1 MTAMGGEIGVP
12 EIVDVKI
19 WWYQRKREDIETV
32 QSGYEANTG
41 KQCAKTV
48 QHYCRCTQI
57 NATHKTWRSHKEWN
71 NVSICTTN

>member
-19 WWYQRKREDIETV
+19 RKKEDIQKQYRVGT
-32 QSGYEANTG
+32 QANTG

-57 NATHKTWRSHKEWN
+57 NATHKT
-71 NVSICTTN
+71 